1 MKWRNTAIYFL
12 VLLLIGG
19 IYLVMEQKQKEAARE
34 EKESKRVFTFDAQA
48 VKEIELRFPGRQGDS
63 P

>member
-19 IYLVMEQKQKEAARE
+19 IYLL
-34 EKESKRVFTFDAQA
+34 TDAET
-48 VKEIELRFPGRQGDS
+48 KGSRQGGKGIQARFYLRRS
-63 P
+63 GG

>member
-19 IYLVMEQKQKEAARE
+19 IYLVMEQKQKEAARGG
-34 EKESKRVFTFDAQA
+34 KGIQA
-48 VKEIELRFPGRQGDS
+48 CFHLRRS
-63 P
+63 VS